1 MDPKNVEALTYGAE
15 YMLAKFVNL
24 PDKPGDSKPAE
35 EFRERF
41 GELFPG
47 IDPENY
53 WVDVSNF
60 RKAWHAKTTLDRAR
74 ISAYMTNLF
83 NRKLGSHVKPMPRH
97 AILSG
102 DPRYYPAVEVDFSS
116 GQIAVSRFATLLD
129 WLAMSL
135 SGCRR
140 KLGICE
146 REGCT
151 TPYFVKMHS
160 RSRYCSEECFRQ
172 SRLEKKNQWW
182 KNNRGKGSQ
191 KSVPHRKMRA
201 KKATKKGRR

>member
-1 MDPKNVEALTYGAE
+1 MDPKNAEALTYGAE
-15 YMLAKFVNL
+15 YMLGKFVNL

-47 IDPENY
+47 LDPENY
-53 WVDVSNF
+53 WVDVAEF
-60 RKAWHAKTTLDRAR
+60 RRAWHAKSALDRGL
-74 ISAYMTNLF
+74 ISFYMTGLI
-83 NRKLGSHVKPMPRH
+83 NRILGPHVKPVDDPRH
-97 AILSG
+97 F
-102 DPRYYPAVEVDFSS
+102 YPPVEINFSS
-116 GQIAVSRFATLLD
+116 GATFISRFATLLD
-129 WLAMSL
+129 WLANSL
-135 SGCRR
+135 LKCRR
-140 KLGICE
+140 RLGICE

-182 KNNRGKGSQ
+182 KDNRGKGS
-191 KSVPHRKMRA
+191 KKPAKTRKIRA
-201 KKATKKGRR
+201 KKSTKRGRR